1 MRVRQPV
8 SGALRLRGCS
18 TPGRARRV
26 HAVRSTAARRPA
38 VVVGLRRRAAVSDSG
53 GSDTVQVMRVVAYLR
68 VSSAGQ
74 VDAWGLDR
82 QEDAIKT
89 YAKNNGH
96 KIIDW
101 CRDEGL
107 SGTLEAVE
115 RPGLLAAIDMVP
127 NRADGIIIADLDR
140 FARKLTVQETAL
152 AVVWRAGGRVLTATS
167 GEIHKEDPEDP
178 SRNLIRQVQGA
189 VIEYEKNMAVKRM
202 RDGRRAKAATGKKST
217 GQYAFGY
224 HRVGEGRD
232 KDAGVNPER
241 YPVVELIKD
250 LRTNKHSYREIC
262 DYLNARGY
270 LTKRGRKWLPM
281 TVKRIY
287 EREGAA

>member
-1 MRVRQPV
+1 V
-8 SGALRLRGCS
+8 
-18 TPGRARRV
+18 V
-26 HAVRSTAARRPA
+26 HPSR
-38 VVVGLRRRAAVSDSG
+38 AVSYSG
-53 GSDTVQVMRVVAYLR
+53 GSDTVQVMRLVAYLR

-82 QEDAIKT
+82 QEDAIKN
-89 YAKNNGH
+89 YARINGH
-96 KIIDW
+96 KIVKW
-101 CRDEGL
+101 ERDEGL

-115 RPGLLAAIDMVP
+115 RPGLLAAIDLVP
-127 NRADGIIIADLDR
+127 RKADGILIADLDR

-152 AVVWRAGGRVLTATS
+152 AVVWRSGGRVFTATS

-224 HRVGEGRD
+224 HRVGEGRE
-232 KDAGVNPER
+232 KDAGMNPDR
-241 YPVVELIKD
+241 YPVVDLMKD
-250 LRTNKHSYREIC
+250 LRANGQSYRQIC
-262 DYLNARGY
+262 DFLNERGY
-270 LTKRGRKWLPM
+270 LTKRGRQWLPM

-287 EREGAA
+287 ERECAGDA